1 MESVI
6 GKYSK
11 YVKDNYDLDNP
22 LIKLKYDHSIRVASL
37 MIYLA
42 NRLKLNSDDIILA
55 FYIGLFHDLGRY
67 REVVRSNTFN
77 NLTFDHG
84 AYSNKIL
91 FNDGIIK
98 NFDIKEEDYLV
109 IRKALYY
116 HNKKDI
122 GKDLNERELL
132 FTNMIRDVDKLDI
145 LDIRSKGKKL
155 YFNDYP
161 NTKILVTCGNSHIGS
176 QVIKYLLKKNVP
188 PTNISTTVRSEA
200 KAEKLKEKG
209 IEIKIADYKNPE
221 SLEKA
226 FKGVDRIYMVSS
238 ILVMI
243 RYYI

>member
-161 NTKILVTCGNSHIGS
+161 NTKILDSFFNNETIDIRDIHTSNDSCVF
-176 QVIKYLLKKNVP
+176 YLSFLKDLNFEESKDFAERFHYLDKLLSIIIVDDNFEDLLNYLVEK
-188 PTNISTTVRSEA
+188 SMERGKVYVR
-200 KAEKLKEKG
+200 
-209 IEIKIADYKNPE
+209 
-221 SLEKA
+221 
-226 FKGVDRIYMVSS
+226 
-238 ILVMI
+238 
-243 RYYI
+243 